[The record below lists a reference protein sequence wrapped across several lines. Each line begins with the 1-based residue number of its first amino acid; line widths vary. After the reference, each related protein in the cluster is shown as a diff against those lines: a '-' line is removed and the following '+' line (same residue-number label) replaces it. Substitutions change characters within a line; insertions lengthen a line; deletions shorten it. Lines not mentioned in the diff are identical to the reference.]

1 MTPGVMNEVFQW
13 LAIGGVFLVALAM
26 YRQLGVMMTDSRTY
40 FTAKFGPAV
49 NARIGG
55 QYTAI
60 FADAP
65 PAKNR
70 LLLFVS
76 DECPTCEHL
85 LEHLPEFYEAYGEPT
100 ADGVAPLQIGFVSS
114 SPSGAFTQRLR
125 EAYANSIVTSP
136 DRVLRGKEAPDALP
150 FGILYATDG
159 DRVIQKGLGD
169 GILDLVDQALQ
180 PPTPA
185 VPDSR
190 STA

>member
-1 MTPGVMNEVFQW
+1 MTSGVMNEVFQW

-26 YRQLGVMMTDSRTY
+26 YRQLGVMMMDSRTY
-40 FTAKFGPAV
+40 FTTKFGPAV
-49 NARIGG
+49 NARLGS

-60 FADAP
+60 FADAH
-65 PAKNR
+65 PAKYR

-76 DECPTCEHL
+76 DSCPTCEHL
-85 LEHLPEFYEAYGEPT
+85 IEHLPQLHEEYGEPT
-100 ADGVAPLQIGFVSS
+100 ADGLVPLQIGFVSS
-114 SPSGAFTQRLR
+114 SPNGEFTQRLR

-136 DRVLRGKEAPDALP
+136 DRVLRGKEGPEALP

-159 DRVIQKGLGD
+159 DRVIEKGLGD
-169 GILDLVDQALQ
+169 SILDLVDRVLQ
-180 PPTPA
+180 QPTSA